1 MENLSKNTN
10 NDNDDEGVYENDIHD
25 LKVEFSEYEIELNK
39 NPLSKSKVYD
49 ELMNYSIEKKENFYS
64 DLAKNVK
71 WDVEPKTIL
80 DSSNAPFYRWY
91 PDGKINMCNNAIDVH
106 INNCK
111 GDSIALIS
119 HSCYTDRSFTVTYNE
134 LLKSVCKVANIFV
147 KCGVKTGDT
156 VIIYMPMI
164 TEAIYGMLACARIG
178 AIHSVVFG
186 GFSSE
191 ELSDRIVD
199 ANPKVI
205 YTASCGIE
213 PRKKIMYWPI
223 VKEAIDLARN
233 KSNEKIYNSHIVF
246 YQRTDAV
253 IEESVKEHYIKLDKN
268 SNDEGKKYK
277 IVDYNY
283 EYELANDFIHYI
295 SVESNHPL
303 YILYTSGTTG
313 TPKGVVRGT
322 AGQIVM
328 LQYQMEIVMD
338 LNADDVYFSS
348 SDIGWV
354 VGHCF
359 IVYGPLIRGASTII
373 FEGKPIGTPDA
384 GIFWSLIEKF
394 KVKGLYTAPTAV
406 RAIIKEDPEGNEIKK
421 YSIKSLTNVTLAGE
435 RVDPVTVNWLQKNLP
450 NCLINDNYW
459 QTETGY
465 GICCNNIKIHKFP
478 TFPGSTTK
486 PLPGNDLI
494 IYDYDT
500 KREIHEKNVLGKVYA
515 KLPMTPAFMLTL
527 WNNDDYFKS
536 KYISCDNKYYIT
548 GDAGYFDSNGYF
560 HILTRLDDVINVA
573 GHRLSTG
580 RMEEVL
586 IKVNGVV
593 EAAVVSAEDQLKG
606 EVPFAFVVIQSNFID
621 EEIIKS
627 IKKNCLD
634 NIVSHIGAISRLKDC
649 VIVKRLP
656 KTRSGKILRSTLKS
670 ILNNKKF
677 KIPSTI
683 EDETVLDEI
692 KISLGIKI

>member
-1 MENLSKNTN
+1 M
-10 NDNDDEGVYENDIHD
+10 
-25 LKVEFSEYEIELNK
+25 
-39 NPLSKSKVYD
+39 
-49 ELMNYSIEKKENFYS
+49 
-64 DLAKNVK
+64 
-71 WDVEPKTIL
+71 
-80 DSSNAPFYRWY
+80 
-91 PDGKINMCNNAIDVH
+91 
-106 INNCK
+106 
-111 GDSIALIS
+111 
-119 HSCYTDRSFTVTYNE
+119 
-134 LLKSVCKVANIFV
+134 
-147 KCGVKTGDT
+147 
-156 VIIYMPMI
+156 
-164 TEAIYGMLACARIG
+164 
-178 AIHSVVFG
+178 
-186 GFSSE
+186 
-191 ELSDRIVD
+191 
-199 ANPKVI
+199 
-205 YTASCGIE
+205 
-213 PRKKIMYWPI
+213 
-223 VKEAIDLARN
+223 
-233 KSNEKIYNSHIVF
+233 
-246 YQRTDAV
+246 
-253 IEESVKEHYIKLDKN
+253 
-268 SNDEGKKYK
+268 
-277 IVDYNY
+277 
-283 EYELANDFIHYI
+283 
-295 SVESNHPL
+295 
-303 YILYTSGTTG
+303 
-313 TPKGVVRGT
+313 
-322 AGQIVM
+322 
-328 LQYQMEIVMD
+328 
-338 LNADDVYFSS
+338 
-348 SDIGWV
+348 
-354 VGHCF
+354 
-359 IVYGPLIRGASTII
+359 
-373 FEGKPIGTPDA
+373 
-384 GIFWSLIEKF
+384 
-394 KVKGLYTAPTAV
+394 
-406 RAIIKEDPEGNEIKK
+406 
-421 YSIKSLTNVTLAGE
+421 
-435 RVDPVTVNWLQKNLP
+435 
-450 NCLINDNYW
+450 INDNYW